1 MIRGNTI
8 LDNISKLN
16 TFVHMTKS
24 NEFLSIYIEKILN
37 NKSKNIKFINDFDHI
52 SLDLLY
58 TSLQIMNDKEKITK
72 EDFEKLDKKELEYY
86 MNKIKGIS
94 FFKNQIS
101 SIKSEEILVDYLK
114 KALSNGEY
122 ICNYNNTIKF
132 DNGLIVDSDW
142 VVEFSNFLI
151 TSLNNNINLSKDS
164 LTYHFNAV
172 SIPEY
177 KENKVKDFLKNI
189 KLYEY
194 NVTRKDEKK
203 LSYQDIK
210 YLIDSLSIIDE
221 YDFKQLQEINSKL
234 SKDKYLLTVN
244 KKNVNFDKNDKLKI
258 EKMLNEENEFS
269 VLKEFVKDTLNCH
282 NSSSNINRRKLIDI
296 YEILR
301 SLAHAYKCNYSL
313 DECRKLFDLK
323 EKKDEILNAL
333 AIASFY
339 INYIYDEENLHRYFN
354 YSLLHLN
361 DLKPTIIDYETPE
374 YKEIISNLSVLNKKV
389 VAVNRRINRYLEE
402 SRLHPKNDLK
412 FIKENSQGF
421 ARNCSE
427 LEKLVKEIKV
437 LREQLEDAK
446 DVNRRESNINKTKL
460 KYIKDAIIKGKY
472 NYDKENSMLI
482 FDCYS
487 PKDYHRT
494 FHLEITLND
503 FLEIVLSDHNRNTR
517 INFYQI

>member
-1 MIRGNTI
+1 MTRGNTI

-37 NKSKNIKFINDFDHI
+37 NKSKSIKFINDFDNI

-58 TSLQIMNDKEKITK
+58 TSLQIMSDKTGVTK
-72 EDFEKLDKKELEYY
+72 EEFYKLDKKELDYY
-86 MNKIKGIS
+86 MSKVKGIT
-94 FFKNQIS
+94 FFKKQVPA
-101 SIKSEEILVDYLK
+101 IKSEEVLVDYLK

-122 ICNYNNTIKF
+122 ICNHNNTVKF
-132 DNGLIVDSDW
+132 DNGLVIDSDW
-142 VVEFSNFLI
+142 IVEFSSFLI
-151 TSLNNNINLSKDS
+151 TSLNNNTNLSKDS
-164 LTYHFNAV
+164 ITYHFNAV

-177 KENKVKDFLKNI
+177 EENQVKNFIKNI

-210 YLIDSLSIIDE
+210 YLIDTLSQIED

-234 SKDKYLLTVN
+234 AKDKYLLTVN
-244 KKNVNFDKNDKLKI
+244 KKNVSFVKEDKIKL
-258 EKMLNEENEFS
+258 EKLLNEENSIVLVEEFI
-269 VLKEFVKDTLNCH
+269 KDTLNCH
-282 NSSSNINRRKLIDI
+282 NSASNINRRRLIDN

-301 SLAHAYKCNYSL
+301 SLSHAYKCNYSL
-313 DECRKLFDLK
+313 DECRKLFDLQDR
-323 EKKDEILNAL
+323 KDDILSAL
-333 AIASFY
+333 TIADFY
-339 INYIYDEENLHRYFN
+339 INYIYDESNLHKYFN
-354 YSLLHLN
+354 YSLLKLN
-361 DLKPTIIDYETPE
+361 ELRPSIIDYETPE
-374 YKEIISNLSVLNKKV
+374 YKTIISNLSTLNKKV
-389 VAVNRRINRYLEE
+389 VVINRRINKYLEE
-402 SRLHPKNDLK
+402 SRRRPKNDVK
-412 FIKENSQGF
+412 FIEENSQGF

-427 LEKLVKEIKV
+427 LEKLVKEIKI

-446 DVNRRESNINKTKL
+446 DVNRHDSNINKTKL
-460 KYIKDAIIKGKY
+460 KYIKDSIIKGKY
-472 NYDKENSMLI
+472 NYDKDTSLMV
-482 FDCYS
+482 FDCFS

-503 FLEIVLSDHNRNTR
+503 FIEIVLSDSNRNTR